1 MKKKK
6 IIITVIVVILLLAGA
21 VWAMIPRVKI
31 YKIVKEFSDKVFAE
45 EANETCEYFTD
56 FNVTYAPSVQIQ
68 TLTYH
73 GITADVPADWK
84 QKDNGLRAIIYMSPD
99 ESECIIFMEPDDLSF
114 YSLLSEEQI
123 GELMTDLPTK
133 IGTKRLVKGFES
145 LDIGMPD
152 SGYNTMK
159 AGLLLTQDSCS
170 LFNLEKN
177 IAHYLMCLIKT
188 IGISGEQHLIYET
201 DDIHALYHIHPRE
214 NDYLS
219 PVYAD
224 LFLPDDLNTC
234 HTLIIKIN
242 SYERLYALMNSVRLE
257 SK

>member
-6 IIITVIVVILLLAGA
+6 IIIIVILVILLLAGA
-21 VWAMIPRVKI
+21 VWSMIPRVKV
-31 YKIVKEFSDKVFAE
+31 YKIVREFSDAVFAE

-56 FNVTYAPSVQIQ
+56 FDITYAPSEQIQ
-68 TLTYH
+68 TVNHH
-73 GITADVPADWK
+73 GITVDIPADWT
-84 QKDNGLRAIIYMSPD
+84 QKETGLKAFVYVSPD
-99 ESECIIFMEPDDLSF
+99 ESEGIIFMEPDDLSF

-123 GELMTDLPTK
+123 EELITDLPTK
-133 IGTKRLVKGFES
+133 IGTNRLVSGFES

-170 LFNLEKN
+170 LFNLEKT
-177 IAHYLMCLIKT
+177 IAHYIMCLIKT
-188 IGISGEQHLIYET
+188 LGIAGEQHFIYET
-201 DDIHALYHIHPRE
+201 EDIHALYHVHPRE

-224 LFLPDDLNTC
+224 VFSPDDLNTC
-234 HTLIIKIN
+234 HTLSIRIN
-242 SYERLYALMNSVRLE
+242 SYERLYALMNSVKLE